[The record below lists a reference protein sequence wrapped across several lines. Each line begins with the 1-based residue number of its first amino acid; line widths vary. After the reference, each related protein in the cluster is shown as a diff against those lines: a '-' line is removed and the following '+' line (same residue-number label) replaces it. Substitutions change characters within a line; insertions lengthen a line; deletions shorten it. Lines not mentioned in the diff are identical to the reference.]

1 MRLHRLMSILLTIE
15 NRGRV
20 TAKALAEQFE
30 TSPRTIYR
38 DIDTLCEAGIPIV
51 AEPGPHGGLS
61 LAEGYQTGLKQ
72 LNMDEMVYLF
82 LNGMGVKADRGS
94 ALALGVNASLLKL
107 QKLLA
112 HDEAAEV
119 KSRISRFYVDD
130 SPWWGERSPLRHM
143 DALLKAIWKSR
154 KCAIQYRKMDQNIS
168 NRTVHP
174 YGIVVKDMDWY
185 LAAYCETSGCL
196 RTFKCERILSCSP
209 MDDFFIL
216 PEDFSLE
223 AYFKSSLNA
232 FRSERQAVEQYPV
245 TLRIPGDAAY
255 LLQHYEN
262 NAARTCGNEVEVV
275 LNMYSFENAMR
286 DFWNLLIKSQVLA
299 PAELRQAVRECLAK
313 QLRQYQA

>member
-1 MRLHRLMSILLTIE
+1 MSILLTIE

-38 DIDTLCEAGIPIV
+38 DIDTLCEAGIPII

-112 HDEAAEV
+112 HAEAAEV

-143 DALLKAIWKSR
+143 DALLKAIWESR
-154 KCAIQYRKMDQNIS
+154 KCTIQYRKMDQHVS

-185 LAAYCETSGCL
+185 LVAYCEMSGSL
-196 RTFKCERILSCSP
+196 RTFKCERILSCTP

-216 PEDFSLE
+216 PEGFSLE

-232 FRSERQAVEQYPV
+232 FRSERQAAEQYPV
-245 TLRIPGDAAY
+245 TLRVPADEAY

-262 NAARTCGNEVEVV
+262 NAARTCGDEVEVV

-313 QLRQYQA
+313 QLHQYQA